1 MNEQKQIAVLVER
14 DYEDMELWY
23 PYLRLVEAGHNVSI
37 VGPEANVE
45 YLSKH
50 GYPIRS
56 CTGAVE
62 GKDQDWDAVIV
73 PGGWAPDRLR
83 IFPEMV
89 ELVRRTNQRN
99 GVIAAICHGPSLLVS
114 ADVVR
119 GKRLTSY
126 VAIKD
131 DLVHA
136 GANWIDAEVVTD
148 GNLITSRTP
157 RDLVAFS
164 KAILA
169 AFGCRE

>member
-1 MNEQKQIAVLVER
+1 MLANVKRVAILVER
-14 DYEDMELWY
+14 EYEDMELWY
-23 PYLRLVEAGHNVSI
+23 PYLRLMEAGCDVHV
-37 VGPEANVE
+37 VGPEANEV

-50 GYPIRS
+50 GYPIKSTMCRKD
-56 CTGAVE
+56 
-62 GKDQDWDAVIV
+62 GKDQDWDGVVV

-83 IFPEMV
+83 VYPEMV
-89 ELVRRTNQRN
+89 ELVKKTNERG

-119 GKRLTSY
+119 GKKVTSY

-148 GNLITSRTP
+148 GNIITSRTP
-157 RDLVAFS
+157 RDLVPFS

-169 AFGCRE
+169 ALEG